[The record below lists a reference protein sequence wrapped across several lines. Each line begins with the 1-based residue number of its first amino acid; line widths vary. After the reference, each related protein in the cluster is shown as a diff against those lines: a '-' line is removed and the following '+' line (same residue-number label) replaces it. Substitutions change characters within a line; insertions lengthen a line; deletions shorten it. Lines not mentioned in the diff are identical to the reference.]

1 MKARLLFAAVI
12 GIGVFTAT
20 PLWAFPDK
28 PIELVVPFSP
38 GGGSDV
44 SARVFAQCLE
54 PHLSQKVLVKNVTGA
69 RGKIAEVEVRDAR
82 PDGYEL
88 LWAHQGM
95 DMGLATGRSDY
106 NYTAFAPVAQTV
118 AMNYGVFAG
127 AHSGIDSVETLKKM
141 AAENPHKYTI
151 GTALAGFSH
160 FAVLDFLDSA
170 GVDLDS
176 LRTIPMSG
184 DKERIVASMQ
194 GNLTLVPVAVG
205 AAAPYVDSGDLSTVA
220 ILSDKRD
227 PRLKDA
233 KTAEEQGVD
242 SSFAMIFTTF
252 APKNTPK
259 EAIETLSKAWIAAA
273 GDPVCAEKLN
283 RQSMIVSAASGPELD
298 KVLAARYARI
308 EGLAKKF
315 SLTESK

>member
-1 MKARLLFAAVI
+1 MKRTLLALTAALL
-12 GIGVFTAT
+12 AT
-20 PLWAFPDK
+20 PAMAFPDK

-44 SARVFAQCLE
+44 SARVFAQCVE
-54 PHLSQKVLVKNVTGA
+54 PILGQKVLIKNITGA

-82 PDGYEL
+82 PDGYKL

-106 NYTAFAPVAQTV
+106 NYSAFAPVASSV

-127 AHSGIDSVETLKKM
+127 ASSGIDSVEALRAKVK
-141 AAENPHKYTI
+141 ENPGKYTI
-151 GTALAGFSH
+151 GTALNGFSH
-160 FAVLDFLDSA
+160 FAVLDFLDAA
-170 GVDLDS
+170 GVNLDD

-184 DKERIVASMQ
+184 DKERIVAAIQ

-205 AAAPYVDSGDLSTVA
+205 SAAPYVESGDVVPVA

-242 SSFAMIFTTF
+242 SLFAMYFTTF
-252 APKNTPK
+252 APKETPK
-259 EAIETLSKAWIAAA
+259 EAVQTLADAWIKAAEQPDCQKELA
-273 GDPVCAEKLN
+273 
-283 RQSMIVSAASGPELD
+283 RQSMTVAPAKGEELD
-298 KVLAARYARI
+298 KALAKRYERI
-308 EGLAKKF
+308 ENLTKKF
-315 SLTESK
+315 HLTDKP